1 MLVVILSGLGALIW
15 LYLVA
20 ARGGFW
26 RCAVRATA
34 LPLVANEAHH
44 DWPHVAAIVPARNEA
59 DVIGQCM
66 GALLRQDYPGPFSV
80 VLVDDQSSDGT
91 ARVARETGEATAPGR
106 LTVVSGR
113 DVPPGWVGKLWAIQQ
128 GLDHVAS
135 SGGGPKYLLF
145 TDADIAHPPHVVRRL
160 VAAAIERRVA
170 PEHDPEKCERISD
183 KIMRQIKNAER
194 DSISMKSDRVLV
206 SLMVRLRTATAAERA
221 LIPAFIFFFQMLYP
235 FAWVNDPRRR
245 IAAAAGGC
253 MLIDR
258 NAFVRAGG
266 LKPVRAAI
274 IDDCAIARLMK
285 QQGPIWL
292 GLTEESMSLRGYPR
306 FADVRRMVA
315 RSAYA
320 ELRFSP
326 WRLVGTVLGM
336 AVTYLAP
343 PLIAIF
349 CEGWPQFLSLFTYIL
364 MVLAFLPT
372 LRLYGVSRLWAL
384 ALPLIALVYV
394 GFTIDSAV
402 QHWRGRGG
410 LWKGRFQAAANRAA
424 EGAHKGA

>member
-1 MLVVILSGLGALIW
+1 MLAAILSGLGALIW

-26 RCAVRATA
+26 RCAVRDTA
-34 LPLVANEAHH
+34 LPLVATEARS
-44 DWPHVAAIVPARNEA
+44 DWPAVVAIVPARNEA
-59 DVIGQCM
+59 DVIGECM

-80 VLVDDQSSDGT
+80 VLVDDQSGDGT
-91 ARVARETGEATAPGR
+91 AQAAYNAAAVVAPER
-106 LTVVSGR
+106 LKVIAGR
-113 DVPPGWVGKLWAIQQ
+113 DVPAGWVGKLWALQQ
-128 GLDHVAS
+128 GLDHVER
-135 SGGGPKYLLF
+135 GGGAPRHLLF
-145 TDADIAHPPHVVRRL
+145 TDADIVHHPHVVRRL
-160 VAAAIERRVA
+160 VAAAV
-170 PEHDPEKCERISD
+170 D
-183 KIMRQIKNAER
+183 RQA
-194 DSISMKSDRVLV
+194 SLV
-206 SLMVRLRTATAAERA
+206 SLMVRLRTATLAERA

-258 NAFVRAGG
+258 DAFLRAGG
-266 LKPVRAAI
+266 LEPVRDAI

-306 FADVRRMVA
+306 FADVRRVVA

-326 WRLVGTVLGM
+326 LRLVGTVLGM

-349 CEGWPQFLSLFTYIL
+349 CEGWPQFLALFTYVL

-372 LRLYGVSRLWAL
+372 LRLHGVSRLWAL

>member
-1 MLVVILSGLGALIW
+1 MVVVILSGLSALIW

-34 LPLVANEAHH
+34 LPLIANEAHR

-66 GALLRQDYPGPFSV
+66 GALLQQDYPGPFSV
-80 VLVDDQSSDGT
+80 VLVDDQSGDGT
-91 ARVARETGEATAPGR
+91 ARVARETAEATMSDR
-106 LTVVSGR
+106 LAIVSGR

-128 GLDHVAS
+128 GVDHVAS
-135 SGGGPKYLLF
+135 SGSGPRYLLF
-145 TDADIAHPPHVVRRL
+145 TDADILHPPHVVRRL
-160 VAAAIERRVA
+160 VAAAVERRA
-170 PEHDPEKCERISD
+170 
-183 KIMRQIKNAER
+183 
-194 DSISMKSDRVLV
+194 VLV
-206 SLMVRLRTATAAERA
+206 SLMVRLRTATLAEQA

-258 NAFVRAGG
+258 DAFLRAGG
-266 LKPVRAAI
+266 LEPVRDAI

-306 FADVRRMVA
+306 FADVRRMVT

-336 AVTYLAP
+336 AMTYLAP
-343 PLIAIF
+343 PLIALF
-349 CEGWPQFLSLFTYIL
+349 GEGWPQFLSLFTYIL

-394 GFTIDSAV
+394 GFTVDSAV

-410 LWKGRFQAAANRAA
+410 LWKGRFQAAANGAA
-424 EGAHKGA
+424 KGVQKSA